1 MKLPEP
7 SFKEWVTASL
17 PASEPSPALAVQ
29 TPVPRVT
36 PLPLPSGVAVQAFL
50 LEPKSQEIL
59 HRKPTP
65 AQGGYR
71 IMFRFEVYPKDR
83 PGTLEIRRNGKTLL
97 EIPFDGSNDGIHRA
111 GAMLSKPGVYQW
123 RIRLEGIKG
132 DERSFTLLP

>member
-7 SFKEWVTASL
+7 SFKEWVSASL
-17 PASEPSPALAVQ
+17 PASEPSPAPAVQ
-29 TPVPRVT
+29 TPVLKISP
-36 PLPLPSGVAVQAFL
+36 PPLPSGVAVQAFL

-59 HRKPTP
+59 HRKPTS

-83 PGTLEIRRNGKTLL
+83 PGTLEIRRSGKTLL
-97 EIPFDGSNDGIHRA
+97 EIPFDGSSDGVHRA
-111 GAMLSKPGVYQW
+111 GAMLPKPGVYQW
-123 RIRLEGIKG
+123 RIRLDGMKG